1 MNDLLKKLNTLM
13 RAQLGD
19 LTPDLPSFPR
29 RPDLDGQ
36 VEDMR
41 ARINDALAH
50 EDQLMAKVQ
59 ALRDETQGLDAD
71 ADAALN
77 RGDQTHARHLLMQ
90 LQRTEQRLS
99 IAEAD
104 LRSHQRAAEELIR
117 QVNVLEATIA
127 DVKASTPPAAPPSPP
142 SRDVEAPQTAAPRHS
157 ARSPVEDD
165 LPQRRR
171 TVIHVES
178 DDPPAEAL
186 PTPSDAPVDRDETAE
201 SGLED
206 AQETAARM
214 DSISGMLRDA
224 QSRTRAR
231 IEAMDKALG
240 TSTPAPSPAKRP
252 DDSMQGRISRLS
264 GPSPQP
270 PPDDDTPKT

>member
-59 ALRDETQGLDAD
+59 ALRTEAERLDAD
-71 ADAALN
+71 ADAALS

-90 LQRTEQRLS
+90 LQRTEQRLT

-127 DVKASTPPAAPPSPP
+127 DAKASAAPAAPQSPP
-142 SRDVEAPQTAAPRHS
+142 PRDADTPQPPVQQEP
-157 ARSPVEDD
+157 ARADS

-171 TVIHVES
+171 TVIQVEA
-178 DDPPAEAL
+178 DDDDTPAEAA
-186 PTPSDAPVDRDETAE
+186 PTTHDVPVDSDDTAE

-224 QSRTRAR
+224 QTRTRAR

-240 TSTPAPSPAKRP
+240 TSTPAPTPAKRP
-252 DDSMQGRISRLS
+252 DDTMQGRISRLS
-264 GPSPQP
+264 GPGPQR